1 MILFPNAKINL
12 GLYITAKRPDGYHD
26 LLTAF
31 YPVGWHDILEIVPA
45 KGDETTLTVTG
56 RSVECPPEKNLVMR
70 AYRTLSQV
78 APLPPVDIYLH
89 KVIPD
94 GAGLGGGSADAAF
107 TIFGLNNMF
116 SLGLSCEDMA
126 RIAAG
131 IGADCPF
138 FIYDRP
144 MIATGI
150 GDVFSPCE
158 VNLAGT
164 PVLIVKPKVHV
175 PTRDAYAGVTPREPD
190 VDLRAVLASPVA
202 EWQGRLV
209 NQFEE
214 SVFPLHPEI
223 AALKEAMLEAGAAY
237 ASMSGSGSSVFGIFP
252 GADSAKLSRMA
263 GEKFAGLDFFVSTN
277 PM

>member
-70 AYRTLSQV
+70 AYRALSQV

-116 SLGLSCEDMA
+116 GLGLSREDMA

-164 PVLIVKPKVHV
+164 PVLIVKPEVHV

-190 VDLRAVLASPVA
+190 VDLCAVLASPVA